1 MIILHVIWSGMMIET
16 MAGKSGA
23 LHGLCHDCTP
33 FTFSEDNPAIKHFGK
48 LLVHG
53 KLQIIIWTLFLSP
66 ISSSIFCVVA
76 IHEHV
81 LALKLPHSLLSAWV
95 HPGALAIWSLF
106 LYFILA
112 GYNYYG
118 NERLYSGIDG
128 REFEA
133 DIFMGVVYY
142 QRLRHMV
149 SDKFQVRTTGPIDI
163 LTHQPVKGRK
173 RAGGIRFG
181 EMERDSLLAHG
192 SSFLLQDRL
201 LNCSDRSFVRNQS
214 V

>member
-1 MIILHVIWSGMMIET
+1 MVDSSDETFAYYYFHFLH
-16 MAGKSGA
+16 A
-23 LHGLCHDCTP
+23 
-33 FTFSEDNPAIKHFGK
+33 
-48 LLVHG
+48 
-53 KLQIIIWTLFLSP
+53 
-66 ISSSIFCVVA
+66 
-76 IHEHV
+76 
-81 LALKLPHSLLSAWV
+81 
-95 HPGALAIWSLF
+95 
-106 LYFILA
+106 A
-112 GYNYYG
+112 GYNYFG
-118 NERLYSGIDG
+118 NERMYSGVDG

-133 DIFMGVVYY
+133 DIFFGVVYY

-201 LNCSDRSFVRNQS
+201 LNCSDRSFVS
-214 V
+214 MVCV